1 MYKRQIIESI
11 RGLIN
16 RIGKLTGLLTGFI
29 GSISNF
35 LVDFG
40 TQIGTATANLFRF
53 DGDKQYAEASES
65 LTETEN
71 GLTKLRRRLIESFNL
86 FTVPQNFGLNS
97 FDEGLIIKSDDPDAE
112 ENQEEDPNQVQDNKV
127 TDEKDTSKNKPK
139 GFMRGLTGAID
150 FATFGMTDLDK
161 RGDLFGNKEE
171 EKEEVAE
178 FDPGAYTAVT
188 DSEAKEQIEKEDNA
202 DMVSGIKDQSFIK
215 DVESQQA
222 QSQGETVETV
232 NKEREDA
239 GEQDKQVQGLRT
251 KIEGFMSNMFGTK
264 RKRED
269 KTDNSGIDAEIE
281 KTAAQLKGAGSDLKS
296 NMAKYA
302 ESIKKDGDSSKI
314 TPMMRDRSNL
324 QGKRKSGRDTI
335 YIIEKPVK
343 IGGGDSGSVGGG
355 GGGGSSPSFSNGSG
369 DNTNNLMK
377 KIQKVILQS

>member
-1 MYKRQIIESI
+1 M
-11 RGLIN
+11 IN

-302 ESIKKDGDSSKI
+302 ESINCLLY
-314 TPMMRDRSNL
+314 T
-324 QGKRKSGRDTI
+324 
-335 YIIEKPVK
+335 
-343 IGGGDSGSVGGG
+343 
-355 GGGGSSPSFSNGSG
+355 SPSPRDATLSRMPS
-369 DNTNNLMK
+369 
-377 KIQKVILQS
+377 SA